1 MLTQRKSHTS
11 WRFLI
16 DGNDSGRS
24 TLLGSTKSESGT
36 LLGPQKL
43 DKKSSLRASM
53 AAPPVKV
60 GSYKGTIVSVK
71 ILIKKNLDINRSLKK
86 QLYIRK
92 EMTHDNINRF
102 IGMSVESPHLYIV
115 TQYCARGS
123 LKVGFDKKFYISD
136 ISVIAGCRYICMC
149 TKLVLNK
156 GFRFYLSENDCMLY
170 RQLTNEGQ
178 LSTRLFQIF
187 KQTTVGELVN

>member
-1 MLTQRKSHTS
+1 
-11 WRFLI
+11 
-16 DGNDSGRS
+16 
-24 TLLGSTKSESGT
+24 
-36 LLGPQKL
+36 
-43 DKKSSLRASM
+43 
-53 AAPPVKV
+53 
-60 GSYKGTIVSVK
+60 
-71 ILIKKNLDINRSLKK
+71 
-86 QLYIRK
+86 
-92 EMTHDNINRF
+92 MTHDNINRF

-123 LKVGFDKKFYISD
+123 LKVGFDKKFQCN
-136 ISVIAGCRYICMC
+136 IAGCRYICMC

-156 GFRFYLSENDCMLY
+156 GFRFYLSESDCMLY

>member
-1 MLTQRKSHTS
+1 
-11 WRFLI
+11 
-16 DGNDSGRS
+16 
-24 TLLGSTKSESGT
+24 
-36 LLGPQKL
+36 
-43 DKKSSLRASM
+43 
-53 AAPPVKV
+53 
-60 GSYKGTIVSVK
+60 
-71 ILIKKNLDINRSLKK
+71 
-86 QLYIRK
+86 
-92 EMTHDNINRF
+92 MTHDNINRF

-136 ISVIAGCRYICMC
+136 ISVIA
-149 TKLVLNK
+149 KLVLNK
-156 GFRFYLSENDCMLY
+156 GFRFYLSESDCMLY

>member
-1 MLTQRKSHTS
+1 
-11 WRFLI
+11 
-16 DGNDSGRS
+16 
-24 TLLGSTKSESGT
+24 
-36 LLGPQKL
+36 
-43 DKKSSLRASM
+43 
-53 AAPPVKV
+53 
-60 GSYKGTIVSVK
+60 
-71 ILIKKNLDINRSLKK
+71 
-86 QLYIRK
+86 
-92 EMTHDNINRF
+92 MTHDNINRF

-123 LKVGFDKKFYISD
+123 LKVGFDKKFYIFD

-156 GFRFYLSENDCMLY
+156 GFRFYLSESDCMLY

>member
-1 MLTQRKSHTS
+1 MIKFKINILVKKLNSIYNDNKDIIQCKNLSISSIQRKSHTS

-24 TLLGSTKSESGT
+24 TLLGSTKSDSGT
-36 LLGPQKL
+36 LLGPQKT

-53 AAPPVKV
+53 AVTPVKV

-71 ILIKKNLDINRSLKK
+71 ILTKKNLDINLSLKK

-102 IGMSVESPHLYIV
+102 IGMSVESPRLYIV

-123 LKVGFDKKFYISD
+123 LKVGFD
-136 ISVIAGCRYICMC
+136 
-149 TKLVLNK
+149 
-156 GFRFYLSENDCMLY
+156 
-170 RQLTNEGQ
+170 
-178 LSTRLFQIF
+178 
-187 KQTTVGELVN
+187 